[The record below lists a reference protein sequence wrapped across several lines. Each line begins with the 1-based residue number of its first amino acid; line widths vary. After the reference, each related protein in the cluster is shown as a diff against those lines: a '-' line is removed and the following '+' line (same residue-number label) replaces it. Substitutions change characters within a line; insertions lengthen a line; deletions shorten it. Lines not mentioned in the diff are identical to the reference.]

1 MRAYIVIATE
11 AGKLA
16 AFTLR
21 GAYDL
26 FGNGDVIASLIVFRT
41 PVCEMA

>member
-1 MRAYIVIATE
+1 MRAYIVIATA

-21 GAYDL
+21 VHTTSSVTAML
-26 FGNGDVIASLIVFRT
+26 LPA
-41 PVCEMA
+41 

>member
-16 AFTLR
+16 AFPLR
-21 GAYDL
+21 VHTT